1 MNKITALLCLFLIL
15 PKPSAEGQVLFYEDF
30 EAGFELNGWIAEPG
44 WATGTSAELSSDFF
58 EIPPYTRFAGINDDI
73 AGENGSSVGAIISPQ
88 ISLEGASSV
97 LLTFD
102 CYFIDGDYEDFD
114 ETAKVLISTDSM
126 ETWTELLDVGGAT
139 QWQSLSIPLGE
150 GYIGQNI
157 HLAFAYDDGGGWN
170 YGFCVD
176 NVQLAVPLEYQA
188 TVRSDLEQAYTLL
201 TPNQSRPL
209 IFVQDFENLGAQAL
223 EGIQLIFSVILDNE
237 LIHQDT
243 QFLASI
249 APGAVL
255 SDTIA
260 YQPTDL
266 GSYTFQFLASHPELG
281 ENFHSRILLN
291 AFELDE
297 TDLAKD
303 LQRGISIG
311 FSFGNPSWYGYYGS
325 EFDLVNPDTLVGIS
339 VFMTTNTAGSFNLLV
354 NVKDEEGLPTIELF
368 HSEPIPIGAS
378 FNNWVYFPLP
388 EPMHL
393 DAGNYVFAVGQDTVQ
408 GIMGHGFDNNRLN
421 PGYWITSPVA
431 GGGYPWTNFMD
442 GLSHT
447 LMIRPRF
454 PVQTVVSTSSP
465 LPEANDLLLY
475 PNPFSDE
482 LTVHL
487 RRDYAH
493 PLNLQVFDLA
503 GRQVF
508 STLIQGN
515 TPTVLGLEGLPS
527 GVYVARVFDGER
539 LMEGKVVK
547 R

>member
-1 MNKITALLCLFLIL
+1 MNKITALLFLLLIL
-15 PKPSAEGQVLFYEDF
+15 PKPTAEGQVLFYEDF
-30 EAGFELNGWIAEPG
+30 EAGFEPNGWIAEPG

-88 ISLEGASSV
+88 IALEGADFV

-102 CYFIDGDYEDFD
+102 CYFINGDYEDFD

-188 TVRSDLEQAYTLL
+188 NVRSDLEQAYTLL

-209 IFVQDFENLGAQAL
+209 TFVEDFENLGAQAL
-223 EGIQLIFSVILDNE
+223 EDIQRVFRVRLNNALV
-237 LIHQDT
+237 HQDT
-243 QFLASI
+243 QFLATV

-255 SDTIA
+255 SDTIV

-266 GSYTFQFLASHPELG
+266 GRYTFQFLASHPELG
-281 ENFHSRILLN
+281 ENFHAKVLVN
-291 AFELDE
+291 AFELSA

-303 LQRGISIG
+303 RQRGISIG
-311 FSFGNPSWYGYYGS
+311 MSFGDPSWYGYYGS

-368 HSEPIPIGAS
+368 HSEPIPIGAF

-388 EPMHL
+388 EPMPL
-393 DAGNYVFAVGQDTVQ
+393 DAGNYVFAVGQDTIQ
-408 GIMGHGFDNNRLN
+408 GIMGHGFDNNRNN

-431 GGGYPWTNFMD
+431 GGGYPWTTYTTGVN
-442 GLSHT
+442 HT

-527 GVYVARVFDGER
+527 GVYVARVFDGVR